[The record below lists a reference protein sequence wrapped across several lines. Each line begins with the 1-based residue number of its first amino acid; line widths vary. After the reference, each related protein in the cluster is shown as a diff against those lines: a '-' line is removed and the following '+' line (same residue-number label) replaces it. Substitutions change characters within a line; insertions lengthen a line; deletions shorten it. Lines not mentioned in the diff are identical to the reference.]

1 MACRFPSSGD
11 QKLIQ
16 IVDSALADVA
26 RRSGEWLV
34 CRPGCTQCCIGV
46 FPINQLDAFRLR
58 RGLADL
64 EVRAPERAAEV
75 RQRAREAVARR
86 AREFPGDPLTGMLDE
101 GEEAEERFGDFANDE
116 PCPALDPV
124 TGYCELYE
132 SRPMTCRVFG
142 PAVQSEDGLGVCELC
157 FHGASDQQKE
167 IQEMKQAG
175 VVPGLAAVLVGDNPA
190 SQIYVR
196 SKVKTCESLGLFS
209 EKIEPPTASTT
220 QDLLDLVDS
229 LNNRDE
235 IDGIL
240 IQLPLPPQ
248 VDSKKVLEAV
258 DPAKDVDG
266 FHPVNIGYLVSGR
279 PGPVPCTPAG
289 VIEIIKRSGVEMKGA
304 RAVVV
309 GRSDIVGK
317 PTAMLLMH
325 NHATITI
332 CHSRTRDLPGVAR
345 EGDILVAAM
354 GKAAYV
360 TGNFIKPGAVVID
373 VGQNVLK
380 TEEEV
385 RRVFHDP
392 TQALQKLAAKGQVL
406 VGDVQPEDALE
417 KAGAYTPVP
426 GGVGPLTITMLMV
439 NTVQAAK
446 ARRGVRGAAA

>member
-1 MACRFPSSGD
+1 
-11 QKLIQ
+11 
-16 IVDSALADVA
+16 VSA
-26 RRSGEWLV
+26 R
-34 CRPGCTQCCIGV
+34 I
-46 FPINQLDAFRLR
+46 LDGNKIRNEILQ
-58 RGLADL
+58 DL
-64 EVRAPERAAEV
+64 
-75 RQRAREAVARR
+75 
-86 AREFPGDPLTGMLDE
+86 
-101 GEEAEERFGDFANDE
+101 
-116 PCPALDPV
+116 
-124 TGYCELYE
+124 
-132 SRPMTCRVFG
+132 
-142 PAVQSEDGLGVCELC
+142 
-157 FHGASDQQKE
+157 QKE
-167 IQEMKQAG
+167 IQELKQAG
-175 VVPGLAAVLVGDNPA
+175 MVPGLAAVLVGDNPA

-196 SKVKTCESLGLFS
+196 SKVKTCESIGLFS
-209 EKIEPPTASTT
+209 EKSEPPATSST
-220 QDLLDLVDS
+220 QDLLDLVDN
-229 LNNRDE
+229 LNHRDD

-279 PGPVPCTPAG
+279 PGLVPCTPAG

-360 TGNFIKPGAVVID
+360 TADFIKPGAVVID

-392 TQALQKLAAKGQVL
+392 RAALEKLAAKGQVL

-446 ARRGVRGAAA
+446 ARRGVRAAA